1 MARIIS
7 SRKKYVPVKDLVVY
21 PSKTETIEVIPD
33 DGFNGAHRYRARMCA
48 GFVNG
53 KTKYVD
59 ATDTIQFVHKH
70 EDGTI
75 TPGWAG
81 KDAGNPWLADEIMRK
96 QPDYC
101 FCGHIHSGN
110 HELQEITGIHLAN
123 VSLVGEDYNIHYEPL
138 YLNI

>member
-70 EDGTI
+70 EDG
-75 TPGWAG
+75 
-81 KDAGNPWLADEIMRK
+81 DEPIVT
-96 QPDYC
+96 
-101 FCGHIHSGN
+101 GGSSWSGN
-110 HELQEITGIHLAN
+110 DNKFLWTSAIDDVFKDCFIPTTTYEKGPLQFEID
-123 VSLVGEDYNIHYEPL
+123 EQ
-138 YLNI
+138 LNTTWYKK

>member
-75 TPGWAG
+75 TLMR
-81 KDAGNPWLADEIMRK
+81 NQRIM
-96 QPDYC
+96 
-101 FCGHIHSGN
+101 SGYQKRR
-110 HELQEITGIHLAN
+110 LRMST
-123 VSLVGEDYNIHYEPL
+123 V
-138 YLNI
+138 

>member
-7 SRKKYVPVKDLVVY
+7 SRKKYVPVKDLTVY

-75 TPGWAG
+75 TPVKYEGIW
-81 KDAGNPWLADEIMRK
+81 NNSDEE
-96 QPDYC
+96 P
-101 FCGHIHSGN
+101 
-110 HELQEITGIHLAN
+110 
-123 VSLVGEDYNIHYEPL
+123 EDYEWVTETEIEDVYGIDFMESLPNIDDGEMVE
-138 YLNI
+138 IRIKCTAEKCE

>member
-7 SRKKYVPVKDLVVY
+7 SRKKYVPVKDLKVY
-21 PSKTETIEVIPD
+21 PSNKETIEVIPD
-33 DGFNGAHRYRARMCA
+33 DGFNGAHRYRAQMCA

-59 ATDTIQFVHKH
+59 APKMLGLGEIHT
-70 EDGTI
+70 GA
-75 TPGWAG
+75 WAG

-110 HELQEITGIHLAN
+110 HELQVFI
-123 VSLVGEDYNIHYEPL
+123 
-138 YLNI
+138 